1 MLMIVLMMKL
11 IMKPGT
17 AKWPDASIF
26 TSDRKKLIVAP
37 MQMFI
42 IIPNFFTGVLGTIL
56 THGDHHSNVELY
68 THMTLVVIVLKTYLK
83 LYSPKKPHF
92 TKHKR

>member
-1 MLMIVLMMKL
+1 MIVLMMKL

-42 IIPNFFTGVLGTIL
+42 IIPNFFIKV
-56 THGDHHSNVELY
+56 
-68 THMTLVVIVLKTYLK
+68 
-83 LYSPKKPHF
+83 KPP
-92 TKHKR
+92 